1 MLIRDFVASMGIVL
15 NAAHIYPMEWAILLV
30 VFLLSVLPT
39 GIATQRMAGKD
50 GMSQL

>member
-1 MLIRDFVASMGIVL
+1 MLIRDFVASMAIVL

-39 GIATQRMAGKD
+39 VIATQRMAGKD